1 MYRHKLS
8 INNMNKNCSKQV
20 ERVNKNS
27 KRLKRNYLI
36 YKKIESN
43 RQSNSTNRQ
52 SVSLQ
57 KKLLKNWNKTIKLLL
72 TSNHQKLGNYLPN
85 LMTDNRTTHTL
96 TKQLQS
102 TRKNLKVSTRQVN
115 FSKTNFY
122 KLKDKVLNFKP
133 KGKTSHKNLIILTQ
147 KIIN

>member
-1 MYRHKLS
+1 
-8 INNMNKNCSKQV
+8 
-20 ERVNKNS
+20 
-27 KRLKRNYLI
+27 
-36 YKKIESN
+36 
-43 RQSNSTNRQ
+43 
-52 SVSLQ
+52 
-57 KKLLKNWNKTIKLLL
+57 
-72 TSNHQKLGNYLPN
+72 
-85 LMTDNRTTHTL
+85 MTDNRTTHTL

-147 KIIN
+147 KIINWTKNYQNNCKMKDRQFVTWWSCVTKRMRKCLNLNQEFQNLRKNMLKFRDYKVRVKNITNLQNSFLNKSKEYRNKTTVSLSNYML